1 MWLMYDDYVVVF
13 PYSQLLFANRLQAI
27 SKAKSGTE
35 KLLTEVSLPSTFD
48 PQFGEWI
55 ERPEEIEMLTKRFL
69 KALSYVLNRT
79 IINEGSYVCEVL
91 APLFNIA
98 FRDLP
103 VNNETWTI
111 WGDMASWPDAVQ
123 KGDSRSACR
132 LDFMLVAYVNNER
145 VDVLNMEIGHPNSHK
160 RKQEQDRLKYV
171 QCKLICYCIYSYE
184 DFLGDDLRV
193 YSINMEYGI
202 LKNCL
207 LTQATIP
214 LHMVS
219 TETIYPLI
227 HSLLTLRVIAIIC
240 TLQKLIAY
248 LEKNKVENSDISDEK
263 IAKTIL
269 LPKRRKS
276 NINLTQ
282 QKSKK

>member
-69 KALSYVLNRT
+69 KAL
-79 IINEGSYVCEVL
+79 
-91 APLFNIA
+91 
-98 FRDLP
+98 
-103 VNNETWTI
+103 
-111 WGDMASWPDAVQ
+111 GDMASWPDAVQ

>member
-1 MWLMYDDYVVVF
+1 MCPDRHNWPGNDIGQETIMSEGQNHPKNLMLYKGPV
-13 PYSQLLFANRLQAI
+13 SIR
-27 SKAKSGTE
+27 
-35 KLLTEVSLPSTFD
+35 TEVSLPSTFD

-160 RKQEQDRLKYV
+160 RKQEQDRLK
-171 QCKLICYCIYSYE
+171 LARL
-184 DFLGDDLRV
+184 DRLR
-193 YSINMEYGI
+193 
-202 LKNCL
+202 KN
-207 LTQATIP
+207 A
-214 LHMVS
+214 S
-219 TETIYPLI
+219 
-227 HSLLTLRVIAIIC
+227 
-240 TLQKLIAY
+240 
-248 LEKNKVENSDISDEK
+248 
-263 IAKTIL
+263 
-269 LPKRRKS
+269 
-276 NINLTQ
+276 
-282 QKSKK
+282 